1 MNMRSNDSRYRIWQ
15 LLKWTLGVPGV
26 LLLII
31 VMAIAARY
39 FPSKARLDRLKSS
52 NTGMSQVSI
61 VFEPV
66 VPTWIR
72 KLVGDERCNPL
83 DGIKAIILSSP
94 KDYDLIKWRGCFDA
108 ETIMIESSPW
118 DSITDRGLSELGD
131 LRLLKCLEIEYGH
144 FTSQGLQ
151 ALAKSPHLTNLK
163 LDSVKLSSD
172 WYDTIRQFPK
182 LKQLEVF
189 KRPDEI
195 THETPEITVHEVE
208 ALATHPHFRSV
219 RLNLSMRNNEDG
231 PLAPVDDSLIG
242 CIWRF
247 RVNELTRGFT
257 EPLAKLRDLDTL
269 VIHCD
274 TMTPDALA
282 PLARMPSLRRL
293 HLVGQITEQHLNS
306 LEVCPKLESLAIVSY
321 EESDEPNDHGLRHL
335 AGFPSLK
342 VLVLYLR
349 LTPKDLEGLGQ
360 LTNLKALRVGFDY
373 EDASKGIERLKSLG
387 NLEELDLGIIEN
399 GNDLDVILSMPK
411 LRWLR
416 FDTNA
421 TLPHHLQELASRSAV
436 PTHLKA
442 DFPQAHS

>member
-182 LKQLEVF
+182 
-189 KRPDEI
+189 
-195 THETPEITVHEVE
+195 TETVGGVQ
-208 ALATHPHFRSV
+208 ATRRNHPRDS
-219 RLNLSMRNNEDG
+219 RN
-231 PLAPVDDSLIG
+231 
-242 CIWRF
+242 
-247 RVNELTRGFT
+247 
-257 EPLAKLRDLDTL
+257 
-269 VIHCD
+269 
-274 TMTPDALA
+274 
-282 PLARMPSLRRL
+282 
-293 HLVGQITEQHLNS
+293 
-306 LEVCPKLESLAIVSY
+306 
-321 EESDEPNDHGLRHL
+321 HG
-335 AGFPSLK
+335 
-342 VLVLYLR
+342 
-349 LTPKDLEGLGQ
+349 
-360 LTNLKALRVGFDY
+360 
-373 EDASKGIERLKSLG
+373 
-387 NLEELDLGIIEN
+387 
-399 GNDLDVILSMPK
+399 
-411 LRWLR
+411 
-416 FDTNA
+416 
-421 TLPHHLQELASRSAV
+421 SRSRGAGY
-436 PTHLKA
+436 PSP
-442 DFPQAHS
+442 FPFCPPESFHEKQ